1 MTQPSDTAKIPPMPT
16 RAKKF
21 FAVLIVNDIV
31 SSRGWEYANGSDMTK
46 DAKSFVNWVRTV
58 QAIAESEED

>member
-1 MTQPSDTAKIPPMPT
+1 MPT

-46 DAKSFVNWVRTV
+46 DAKSFANWVRTV
-58 QAIAESEED
+58 QAIAESEEAK